1 MALGRCTECRKWFAA
16 AVTAREHQCVCG
28 PECRRQRRNKLARRR
43 RRSEIEEHRADE
55 RARQQK
61 RRDAARGADR
71 HEPGSDGNYAELLGK
86 LQQVVDNASR
96 LSRATFRR
104 AARRILRKNSA
115 FASVAMD
122 GAGVRHELPSEPGP
136 AENGSRW
143 APGGDGVTDRDG
155 V

>member
-61 RRDAARGADR
+61 HRDAARGADR
-71 HEPGSDGNYAELLGK
+71 HEPASDGNYLDLLVK
-86 LQQVVDNASR
+86 LQQVVDNASH

-104 AARRILRKNSA
+104 DARRILRKSRA
-115 FASVAMD
+115 FASAAMD
-122 GAGVRHELPSEPGP
+122 GAGRCHELPSERGP
-136 AENGSRW
+136 AEYGSRW
-143 APGGDGVTDRDG
+143 AAGVDGVTDRDG